1 MDGDSVGE
9 VLSVRL
15 SIHWVCQIILD
26 SFGQRCFSVTKASSR
41 IFQCK
46 FIQLFFLHFLISL
59 SLLPFKL
66 GQGRK
71 SGLLF

>member
-9 VLSVRL
+9 VLSMSFGV
-15 SIHWVCQIILD
+15 HWVCQIILD
-26 SFGQRCFSVTKASSR
+26 SFGQRCLSVTKASSR

-66 GQGRK
+66 GQGRERR
-71 SGLLF
+71 LLF